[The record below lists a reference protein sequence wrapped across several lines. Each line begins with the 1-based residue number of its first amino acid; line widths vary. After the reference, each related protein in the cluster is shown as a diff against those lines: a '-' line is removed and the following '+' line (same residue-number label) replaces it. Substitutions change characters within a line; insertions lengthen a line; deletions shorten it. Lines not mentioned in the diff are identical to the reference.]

1 MQVGAPTP
9 VATSEV
15 KADSTD
21 IKSVEVVTFDVETDL
36 VVVGSSYAGNDF
48 SLTDDYSAFE
58 VIVGNKEHKG
68 YYESDGFVS
77 IMTLEQFKE
86 FQDRIIEDCGELENN
101 GCDSFFLPK
110 FKGTIGVTAKLDEK
124 VFTDEFDITDY
135 ITHQFD
141 NDKVDRVDVFMTLPE
156 GTVIVEMTDHTIPL
170 GKIRDVKIESIL
182 SDNADT
188 KTFKFDMNDEDVVEA
203 LQDFEDEMEYPMGN
217 VFIFCVIEDPNYGFM
232 SMITPKSYYDREGFT
247 YDQHLDY
254 LLKLPSHFEELAESN
269 FASEKSDVE
278 CIDELM
284 NLGFKFNE
292 AYHLDLESSHGGLPY
307 TINGVTLFDYIKA
320 KYPQA
325 IV

>member
-1 MQVGAPTP
+1 M
-9 VATSEV
+9 
-15 KADSTD
+15 
-21 IKSVEVVTFDVETDL
+21 TFDVETDL

-124 VFTDEFDITDY
+124 VFTDEFDINDY

-188 KTFKFDMNDEDVVEA
+188 KTFKFDMNDEDVVEG
-203 LQDFEDEMEYPMGN
+203 LEDFKDENNYPIGN
-217 VFIFCVIEDPNYGFM
+217 VFIFTLMEDPDGDFGFM
-232 SMITPKSYYDREGFT
+232 SKITPKSYYDREGFT

-307 TINGVTLFDYIKA
+307 MINGVTLFDYIKA

>member
-1 MQVGAPTP
+1 MAKT
-9 VATSEV
+9 TFNSELFKFAV
-15 KADSTD
+15 
-21 IKSVEVVTFDVETDL
+21 FP
-36 VVVGSSYAGNDF
+36 SY
-48 SLTDDYSAFE
+48 
-58 VIVGNKEHKG
+58 
-68 YYESDGFVS
+68 
-77 IMTLEQFKE
+77 
-86 FQDRIIEDCGELENN
+86 EN
-101 GCDSFFLPK
+101 
-110 FKGTIGVTAKLDEK
+110 A
-124 VFTDEFDITDY
+124 
-135 ITHQFD
+135 ITHL
-141 NDKVDRVDVFMTLPE
+141 V
-156 GTVIVEMTDHTIPL
+156 
-170 GKIRDVKIESIL
+170 
-182 SDNADT
+182 
-188 KTFKFDMNDEDVVEA
+188 
-203 LQDFEDEMEYPMGN
+203 GN